1 MHRARPFVALLAFL
15 VALFAPRQAV
25 AAAHPE
31 VVGRV
36 IPADSGS
43 VAGLRV
49 YLRGAGVADSAEVDS
64 AGNFRLAVPAGR
76 AGDTLELAVDA
87 ADSAFRRYHPSVV
100 RLRRGALNAEHRFVM
115 VPLEWTIPHG
125 AYAGARVP
133 IELHRAFRPVC
144 RDCSSFYRR
153 GSENPRSGAARDLVR
168 TWPEA
173 AFPLRV
179 AFDREFSVGA
189 TTARDSAAFWSAA
202 DEMEHTF
209 GRDLFRPARFA
220 EAVPQGEE
228 FPNDAIFVQVD
239 PSLHASGLGIS
250 SAYGNEI
257 VYGEVR
263 VKEWEL
269 VHESDGPHLVTHELL
284 HAMGFGH
291 TCSWRSAMAVAA
303 RCPSMRSPVLS
314 REDVAYAQLAQ
325 RVRQLQQ
332 THEARWGMEAAL
344 EGERMYLL
352 AAGAARARS

>member
-1 MHRARPFVALLAFL
+1 MSRARPFLVLLSLLTALLAPD
-15 VALFAPRQAV
+15 AADAAV
-25 AAAHPE
+25 HPE

-36 IPADSGS
+36 VTADSGS
-43 VAGLRV
+43 AMGLRV
-49 YLRGAGVADSAEVDS
+49 YLRGGAVSDSAEVDS
-64 AGNFRLAVPAGR
+64 VGSFRLALPAGR
-76 AGDTLELAVDA
+76 AGDMLELVVDA
-87 ADSAFRRYHPSVV
+87 ADPAARRYHPSVV

-115 VPLEWTIPHG
+115 VPLEWTIPSG
-125 AYAGARVP
+125 AYAGVTVR
-133 IELHRAFRPVC
+133 IELHRAFRPLC

-153 GSENPRSGAARDLVR
+153 GSETPRSGAARDLVR

-189 TTARDSAAFWSAA
+189 TTARDSAAFWRAA
-202 DEMEHTF
+202 DEMEHAF
-209 GRDLFRPARFA
+209 GRDLFRPARFTD
-220 EAVPQGEE
+220 AVPEGEE

-239 PSLHASGLGIS
+239 PALHTSGLGIS

-263 VKEWEL
+263 VKGWAL
-269 VHESDGPHLVTHELL
+269 VHDPDGVHLVSHELL

-291 TCSWRSAMAVAA
+291 TCSWRSAMAVEA
-303 RCPSMRSPVLS
+303 RCPSLRSPVLS

-332 THEARWGMEAAL
+332 AHEARWGMEAAL
-344 EGERMYLL
+344 EGERVYLRG
-352 AAGAARARS
+352 AGVE